1 MQKINAIGLIDQT
14 TLNKHHKLLVFW
26 CSIIMLFDG
35 YDLVIYGS
43 VLPHLMTE
51 WALSPQTAGLLGAA
65 SLMGMMIGAVTLG
78 MAADKFGRKNII
90 ICCVILA
97 SIAVALNGFA
107 HNTQTFFICRL
118 LTGIG
123 LGGAVPNLVTIIKEM
138 SPNTHRNRLITLM
151 LSFYGVGAI
160 LSGISGLFFI
170 PRFGWQI
177 TFWVAGLFIF
187 VIPFI
192 YKTFPE
198 SISYLIHK
206 NRQADVVKT
215 LEKFN
220 PQHRHQPEM
229 QYVVDLTPPSQK
241 IPVIGL
247 FTEGKG
253 LGTLLIWCGFAMV
266 MLMVYGLNTWLPKL
280 MNVGG
285 YSLGSSI
292 SFLVTLNIGAILGT
306 LIFGIIADKIGT
318 KKALILGYL
327 LSIISISCLGFHPP
341 AIILTLLLI
350 IAGGAT
356 VGTMAVIHALAADF
370 YPTNMRSTGVSFAA
384 AMGRFGAISGPLFG
398 GFLLA
403 VNLPF
408 EQNFMVFSIPGIIG
422 AIAIGLLNN
431 HRPSVKQQIVEG

>member
-1 MQKINAIGLIDQT
+1 MQQVNAIGLIDRT
-14 TLNKHHKLLVFW
+14 TLNNHHKLLVFW

-90 ICCVILA
+90 IFCVILA
-97 SIAVALNGFA
+97 SIAVAMNGFA
-107 HNTQTFFICRL
+107 HDTRTFFLCRL
-118 LTGIG
+118 FTGIG

-151 LSFYGVGAI
+151 LSFYGIGAI
-160 LSGISGLFFI
+160 LSGISGLYFI

-198 SISYLIHK
+198 SITYLIHK
-206 NRQADVVKT
+206 NRQVDVIKT

-220 PQHRHQPEM
+220 PQHQHLSGM
-229 QYVVDLTPPSQK
+229 QYIVDSIPPSQK
-241 IPVIGL
+241 IPVVGL
-247 FTEGKG
+247 FTDGKG

-266 MLMVYGLNTWLPKL
+266 MLMVCGLNTWLPKL

-285 YSLGSSI
+285 YSLGLSI
-292 SFLVTLNIGAILGT
+292 SFLVTLNVGAILGT
-306 LIFGIIADKIGT
+306 LIFGMIADKFGT
-318 KKALILGYL
+318 KKALVWGYL
-327 LSIISISCLGFHPP
+327 LSVISISCLGFHPP
-341 AIILTLLLI
+341 AFVLTILLI
-350 IAGGAT
+350 IAGGST

-370 YPTNMRSTGVSFAA
+370 YPTNIRSTGVSFSA
-384 AMGRFGAISGPLFG
+384 AMGRFGAITGPLFG

-408 EQNFMVFSIPGIIG
+408 EQNFIVFSIPGIIG
-422 AIAIGLLNN
+422 AIAIGLFNN
-431 HRPSVKQQIVEG
+431 RKPAIKQQIAKG

>member
-1 MQKINAIGLIDQT
+1 MQKVNAIGLIDRT

-26 CSIIMLFDG
+26 CSIMMLFDG

-90 ICCVILA
+90 ICCIVLA
-97 SIAVALNGFA
+97 SLAVALNGFA

-118 LTGIG
+118 FTGIG

-220 PQHRHQPEM
+220 PQHQHQSEM

-422 AIAIGLLNN
+422 AISIALFKHRKSSAIQQA
-431 HRPSVKQQIVEG
+431 VKS